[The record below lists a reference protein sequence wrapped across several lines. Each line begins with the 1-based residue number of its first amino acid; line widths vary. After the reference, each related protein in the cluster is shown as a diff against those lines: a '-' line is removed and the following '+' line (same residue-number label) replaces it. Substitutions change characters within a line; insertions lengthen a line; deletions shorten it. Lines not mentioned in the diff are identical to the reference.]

1 MFSRLI
7 LSRNLACRR
16 DAECKAGR
24 QRWRCRGKINP
35 VRRLDMEDGQVV
47 GQDVLFKDLGER
59 FREVRVGPDGFLYLL
74 TDSPEGRVLRVRP

>member
-47 GQDVLFKDLGER
+47 GQEFLFGDLGR
-59 FREVRVGPDGFLYLL
+59 FREVRVGPDGFYLL
-74 TDSPEGRVLRVRP
+74 TDSPEGRVLRARL